1 MVAEE
6 ELELSEKTKRE
17 IKEARK
23 EFKLGKWISF
33 ERVKKKAGLK

>member
-17 IKEARK
+17 IKDSRK
-23 EFKLGKWISF
+23 EFEKGKWISF
-33 ERVKKKAGLK
+33 EEVKKKAGLK